1 MACLILVLSAACQG
15 QSVPDSITGAWV
27 TDSPDY
33 ENCFLK
39 ITPMSIVFGNPE
51 RNADEYYITKVATAE
66 KNRAVMVT
74 IEFVTTQKSS
84 FSVELLYSGDD
95 GGRVSLKNK
104 PNVIWKRR
112 EI

>member
-1 MACLILVLSAACQG
+1 MLVLLAACQG
-15 QSVPDSITGAWV
+15 QSVPDSITGTWV

-39 ITPMSIVFGNPE
+39 ITPISIVFGNPE

-74 IEFVTTQKSS
+74 IEFVTTQKSA

-95 GGRVSLKNK
+95 GGRRVSLKNK
-104 PNVIWKRR
+104 PNVIWKRW